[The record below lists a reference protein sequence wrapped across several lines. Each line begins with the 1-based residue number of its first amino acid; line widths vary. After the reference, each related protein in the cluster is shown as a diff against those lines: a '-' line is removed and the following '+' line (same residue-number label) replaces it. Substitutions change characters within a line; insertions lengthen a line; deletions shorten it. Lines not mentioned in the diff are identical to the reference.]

1 MVIAH
6 ISKAN
11 KCSPAEKKG
20 RTAMSN
26 IFTLCMTVLLGVI
39 LTLPVRAQ
47 QPLPSRGADEPC
59 AQAEEGAPSLPV
71 TAIVSRIDLRQGK
84 ATLETSVGRLELV
97 AAAAELQTLQTGDV
111 LTMCVDPAALPSTGN
126 RAPSLLS

>member
-1 MVIAH
+1 M
-6 ISKAN
+6 
-11 KCSPAEKKG
+11 
-20 RTAMSN
+20 RN

-47 QPLPSRGADEPC
+47 QPRPSRGADGPC

-84 ATLETSVGRLELV
+84 ATLETSVGKLEL
-97 AAAAELQTLQTGDV
+97 AAAPAELQALQTGDV
-111 LTMCVDPAALPSTGN
+111 LTLCVDPAALPDPGTA
-126 RAPSLLS
+126 APSFLLGTSLADVSKV